1 MSHVEPVA
9 FKGLSATEK
18 IVVADLSR
26 PMTQTQATELQCPY
40 GGYKLGNI
48 SACGSV
54 DVKLGGAGLFWVDA
68 LILALVVFIIS
79 KSYRKREGITCIVVS
94 ALFIT
99 TQFVV
104 PGGWF
109 YRYVSYIYL
118 IPILLLFAS
127 EDEIKVKRLKW
138 IKNFAYVLLL
148 LNCIVGL
155 TASAG
160 AAIICNQIEDYYVK
174 CINASDK
181 PCYQSGMFGFV
192 RKIKPDKR
200 CLNIENEEVDRIPIL
215 PTRKAIGIKYENLN
229 REVETTFI
237 QDLLLK
243 KGVLK

>member
-1 MSHVEPVA
+1 MSHVEPES
-9 FKGLSATEK
+9 FKGLSAAEK

-26 PMTQTQATELQCPY
+26 PTTGSQATELQCSY

-54 DVKLGGAGLFWVDA
+54 DVKLGGAGLFWIDA
-68 LILALVVFIIS
+68 LILALVVFVIS

-127 EDEIKVKRLKW
+127 EDKINKKWLTWVKR
-138 IKNFAYVLLL
+138 FAYVLLF
-148 LNCIVGL
+148 LNSIVGL
-155 TASAG
+155 TASVG
-160 AAIICNQIEDYYVK
+160 AAIVCNQIEDYYVK
-174 CINASDK
+174 CYCCPIK
-181 PCYQSGMFGFV
+181 IGF
-192 RKIKPDKR
+192 D
-200 CLNIENEEVDRIPIL
+200 
-215 PTRKAIGIKYENLN
+215 
-229 REVETTFI
+229 
-237 QDLLLK
+237 
-243 KGVLK
+243 